1 MKHLFFLCLT
11 MLFTVSG
18 CDLLTNSK
26 EDTSSTINKI
36 IVSGIEYSV
45 SVPTNNYTLR
55 DTLTV
60 TFYVKNNSTSPKS
73 YHFANVQQ
81 LGFNII
87 DRLNRIVIFYP
98 MIVSPALSSFI
109 VNPGES
115 KTLTAKSLFKNSGGN
130 YIPTGNYI
138 LKAYLLDRNS
148 PQLSSRISIQ

>member
-45 SVPTNNYTLR
+45 SVPTNNFTLR

-98 MIVSPALSSFI
+98 MIVSPALSSFT
-109 VNPGES
+109 VNPGER
-115 KTLTAKSLFKNSGGN
+115 KTLTVRSLFKDHEGK
-130 YIPTGNYI
+130 YISTGTYI
-138 LKAYLLDRNS
+138 LTAYLLDRNS
-148 PQLSSRISIQ
+148 PHLSLRLSVK